1 MAPGLK
7 ADGHL
12 ESQRCM
18 GPMGTYVKRLNSP
31 VIILEWTKGWVNMII
46 NEVLVISF

>member
-31 VIILEWTKGWVNMII
+31 VIIYLGMNKGMGKNDH
-46 NEVLVISF
+46 